1 MIQMLPPEVADAIAA
16 GEVIER
22 PSSVVKELVENALDA
37 GARRISIDVRGAGKT
52 SIRVSDDGAGI
63 PADELVLAF
72 VRHTTSKLIK
82 LSDLAVIESFGF
94 RGEAL
99 ASIAAVADVECASGG
114 ATLRIRAGDVGEL
127 GTGPLLPGMV
137 IEVRDLFANVP
148 ARLKF
153 LKSDATEVA
162 AIKDIVSAF
171 ALLHPHVRFHLTV
184 DSRAAV
190 STNGDGDRRRA
201 IAAVFGPPVAG
212 EMLEMIGMPLNP
224 HELEGPATQAAERA
238 AERLALSSRGPLLR
252 VTGMVSQPRLS
263 RGSRDGMV
271 LAVNGRPIS
280 ARSLV
285 YALEECYQ
293 GRLERGRHPVAVID
307 VGIDPEL
314 VDVNVHPAKKEVRFR
329 DEGAVFAAL
338 QRAVRAALDGSDP
351 FRYRP
356 AETGAE
362 ASTAIPG
369 PQLTLHESPAVM
381 EQTNGHG
388 ATAVLRPIGQAGPGY
403 LVAEGPHG
411 LVLVDQHAA
420 HERVVYNR
428 LLERLRTGRGASQPL
443 LIPQAVDVDP
453 ALIAAAA
460 DHRAELANLGLE
472 YEEFGPRSLRITAVP
487 VELPSG
493 RATAAIQETL
503 AALAEN
509 RGDGAMQKAAAA
521 LACHSAVKFGD
532 VLDVAEQRRL
542 LADLEAA
549 EESITC
555 PHGRPTRLLVEWQEL
570 TRHFRRNY

>member
-1 MIQMLPPEVADAIAA
+1 MIVMLPPEVADAIAA

-22 PSSVVKELVENALDA
+22 PASGVKELVENALDG

-63 PADELVLAF
+63 PGDELALAF
-72 VRHTTSKLIK
+72 VRHTTSKLTRLAD
-82 LSDLAVIESFGF
+82 LSVIESFGF

-99 ASIAAVADVECASGG
+99 ASIAAVADVECSSGG
-114 ATLRIRAGDVGEL
+114 VTLRIRAGEIVEQGS
-127 GTGPLLPGMV
+127 GPLLPGVV

-162 AIKDIVSAF
+162 AIKDVVSAF
-171 ALLHPHVRFHLTV
+171 ALLHPHVRFHLTI

-190 STNGDGDRRRA
+190 TTDGSGDRRRA
-201 IAAVFGPPVAG
+201 IAAVYGAPVSA
-212 EMLEMIGMPLNP
+212 EMLEMIGMPL
-224 HELEGPATQAAERA
+224 
-238 AERLALSSRGPLLR
+238 
-252 VTGMVSQPRLS
+252 VTGLVSQPRLS

-271 LAVNGRPIS
+271 LAVNGRPIG

-293 GRLERGRHPVAVID
+293 GRLERGRHPLAVID
-307 VGIDPEL
+307 IGIDPEL

-338 QRAVRAALDGSDP
+338 QRAVRAALDGSEP

-356 AETGAE
+356 TESAPTDAPIG
-362 ASTAIPG
+362 SG
-369 PQLTLHESPAVM
+369 PQLKLHDAPATLAVP
-381 EQTNGHG
+381 ETNSHG
-388 ATAVLRPIGQAGPGY
+388 AAALLRPIGQAGPGY

-420 HERVVYNR
+420 HERVLYNK

-443 LIPQAVDVDP
+443 LIPQAVDIEP
-453 ALIAAAA
+453 ALSAAAA

-509 RGDGAMQKAAAA
+509 HGDGAIEKAAAA

-532 VLDVAEQRRL
+532 VLDIAEQRSL
-542 LADLEAA
+542 LADLESA

>member
-1 MIQMLPPEVADAIAA
+1 MSQPIHLLAPEIADAIAA

-22 PSSVVKELVENALDA
+22 PASVVKELVENALDA
-37 GARRISIDVRGAGKT
+37 EARRINIDVRGSGKT

-63 PADELVLAF
+63 PADELALAF
-72 VRHTTSKLIK
+72 VRHATSKVAK
-82 LSDLAVIESFGF
+82 LSDLNGIVSFGF

-99 ASIAAVADVECASGG
+99 ASIAAVSDVECGSGG
-114 ATLRIRAGDVGEL
+114 ATIRVRAGEL
-127 GTGPLLPGMV
+127 VESGSGPLLPGV
-137 IEVRDLFANVP
+137 TIEVRDLFGNVP

-162 AIKDIVSAF
+162 AIKDVVSAF
-171 ALLHPHVRFHLTV
+171 ALLHPHVRFHLTIE
-184 DSRAAV
+184 SRAAV

-201 IAAVFGPPVAG
+201 ISSVFGAAVAAEV
-212 EMLEMIGMPLNP
+212 LELVGMPLV
-224 HELEGPATQAAERA
+224 EGA
-238 AERLALSSRGPLLR
+238 
-252 VTGMVSQPRLS
+252 VSQPRLS
-263 RGSRDGMV
+263 RGSRDGIV
-271 LAVNGRPIS
+271 IAVNGRPIS

-293 GRLERGRHPVAVID
+293 GRLERGRHPLAVID
-307 VGIDPEL
+307 IGIDPEL

-329 DEGAVFAAL
+329 DEGAVFGAL
-338 QRAVRAALDGSDP
+338 QRAVRAALDGSEP

-356 AETGAE
+356 VETAPTVATGQA
-362 ASTAIPG
+362 A
-369 PQLTLHESPAVM
+369 PQLTIHQAASALLTAEPAVSQGV
-381 EQTNGHG
+381 E
-388 ATAVLRPIGQAGPGY
+388 AAVLRPIGQVGPGY

-420 HERVVYNR
+420 HERVLYNR
-428 LLERLRTGRGASQPL
+428 LLERLRSGRGMSQPL
-443 LIPQAVDVDP
+443 LIPQAVDVEP

-460 DHRAELANLGLE
+460 DHRADLANLGLE

-487 VELPSG
+487 VEMPAG
-493 RATAAIQETL
+493 RATAAVQETL

-509 RGDGAMQKAAAA
+509 RGDGALEKAAAA
-521 LACHSAVKFGD
+521 LACHSAVRFGD

-542 LADLEAA
+542 LADLEST
-549 EESITC
+549 EESVTC

>member
-1 MIQMLPPEVADAIAA
+1 MIQMLAPEVADAIAA

-22 PSSVVKELVENALDA
+22 PASVVKELVENALDA

-63 PADELVLAF
+63 PGEELAFAF
-72 VRHTTSKLIK
+72 VRHTTSKLSQI
-82 LSDLAVIESFGF
+82 SDLAAIQSFGF

-99 ASIAAVADVECASGG
+99 ASIAAVADVECSSGG
-114 ATLRIRAGDVGEL
+114 VRLRIRAGEIVEQGS
-127 GTGPLLPGMV
+127 GPLLPGVV

-162 AIKDIVSAF
+162 AIKDVVSAF
-171 ALLHPHVRFHLTV
+171 ALLHPHVRFHLTF

-190 STNGDGDRRRA
+190 TSTGDGDRRRA
-201 IAAVFGPPVAG
+201 IAAMYGPSVAA
-212 EMLEMIGMPLNP
+212 EMLDIVGMPLVSG
-224 HELEGPATQAAERA
+224 L
-238 AERLALSSRGPLLR
+238 
-252 VTGMVSQPRLS
+252 VSQPRLS
-263 RGSRDGMV
+263 RGSRDGML
-271 LAVNGRPIS
+271 LAVNGRPVS

-293 GRLERGRHPVAVID
+293 GRLERGRHPIAVID
-307 VGIDPEL
+307 IGIDPEL

-329 DEGAVFAAL
+329 DEGAIFASL
-338 QRAVRAALDGSDP
+338 QRAVRSALDGSDP

-356 AETGAE
+356 AEAVAPSVLETITRAQLMVHE
-362 ASTAIPG
+362 APA
-369 PQLTLHESPAVM
+369 TLAAPPE
-381 EQTNGHG
+381 TNGHA
-388 ATAVLRPIGQAGPGY
+388 ATGVLRPIGQAGPGY

-420 HERVVYNR
+420 HERVLYNR
-428 LLERLRTGRGASQPL
+428 LLERLRTGRGTSQPL
-443 LIPQAVDVDP
+443 LIPQAVDVEP

-460 DHRAELANLGLE
+460 DHRAELVTLGLE
-472 YEEFGPRSLRITAVP
+472 FEEFGPRSLRITAVP
-487 VELPSG
+487 AELPSG

-509 RGDGAMQKAAAA
+509 RGDGAIEKAAAA

-532 VLDVAEQRRL
+532 VLDLAEQRRL
-542 LADLEAA
+542 LADLEST

>member
-1 MIQMLPPEVADAIAA
+1 MIQLLRPEVADAIAA

-22 PSSVVKELVENALDA
+22 PASVVKELVENALDA
-37 GARRISIDVRGAGKT
+37 GARRINVDVRGAGKT

-63 PADELVLAF
+63 PASELAIAF
-72 VRHTTSKLIK
+72 VRHTTSKLTS
-82 LSDLAVIESFGF
+82 LADLAVIQSFGF

-99 ASIAAVADVECASGG
+99 ASIAAVAEIECSSGG
-114 ATLRIRAGDVGEL
+114 ATLRIRAGEVVEQAG
-127 GTGPLLPGMV
+127 GPLLPGV
-137 IEVRDLFANVP
+137 AIEVRDLFANVP

-162 AIKDIVSAF
+162 AIKEVVAAF
-171 ALLHPHVRFHLTV
+171 ALLHPYVRFHLTI

-190 STNGDGDRRRA
+190 STSGDGDRRRA
-201 IAAVFGPPVAG
+201 IAAVYGPQVAA
-212 EMLEMIGMPLNP
+212 EMLEMVSLPLV
-224 HELEGPATQAAERA
+224 A
-238 AERLALSSRGPLLR
+238 
-252 VTGMVSQPRLS
+252 GMVSQPRLS

-271 LAVNGRPIS
+271 MAVNGRPIS

-293 GRLERGRHPVAVID
+293 GRLERGRHPIAVLDI
-307 VGIDPEL
+307 GIDPEL

-338 QRAVRAALDGSDP
+338 QRAVRLALDGSDP

-356 AETGAE
+356 AEAGG
-362 ASTAIPG
+362 TAVAAAVISG
-369 PQLTLHESPAVM
+369 PQLRLHDAPAAVAAA
-381 EQTNGHG
+381 EPNGHP
-388 ATAVLRPIGQAGPGY
+388 AAAVLRPIGQVGPGY

-420 HERVVYNR
+420 HERILYNR
-428 LLERLRTGRGASQPL
+428 LLDRLRSGRGASQPL
-443 LIPQAVDVDP
+443 LIPQAVDLDP
-453 ALIAAAA
+453 SLIAAAT

-472 YEEFGPRSLRITAVP
+472 YEEFGPRSVRITAVP
-487 VELPSG
+487 VELPAG
-493 RATAAIQETL
+493 RATTAIQETL

-509 RGDGAMQKAAAA
+509 RGDGAISSAAAA
-521 LACHSAVKFGD
+521 LACHSAVRFGD
-532 VLDVAEQRRL
+532 VLDMAEQRRL
-542 LADLEAA
+542 LADLENA

>member
-22 PSSVVKELVENALDA
+22 PASVVKELVENALDA
-37 GARRISIDVRGAGKT
+37 GARRVSIDVRGAGKT

-63 PADELVLAF
+63 PAEELVLAF
-72 VRHTTSKLIK
+72 VRHTTSKLTK
-82 LSDLAVIESFGF
+82 LADLSVIESFGF

-99 ASIAAVADVECASGG
+99 ASIAAVADVECSSGG
-114 ATLRIRAGDVGEL
+114 AKLRVRAGEVVEQGS
-127 GTGPLLPGMV
+127 GPLLPGVV

-162 AIKDIVSAF
+162 AIKDVVSAF
-171 ALLHPHVRFHLTV
+171 AVLHPHVRFHLTI
-184 DSRAAV
+184 DSRAAL
-190 STNGDGDRRRA
+190 SSNGDGDQRRA
-201 IAAVFGPPVAG
+201 IAAVYGPPVAA
-212 EMLEMIGMPLNP
+212 EMLDMIGMPL
-224 HELEGPATQAAERA
+224 
-238 AERLALSSRGPLLR
+238 
-252 VTGMVSQPRLS
+252 VKGMVSQPRLS
-263 RGSRDGMV
+263 RGSRDGMM

-280 ARSLV
+280 ARSLM

-293 GRLERGRHPVAVID
+293 GRLERGRHPIAVID
-307 VGIDPEL
+307 IGIDPEL

-338 QRAVRAALDGSDP
+338 QRAVRGALDGSDP

-356 AETGAE
+356 AEAGGE
-362 ASTAIPG
+362 AVTTMTASP
-369 PQLTLHESPAVM
+369 LTLHEAPAM
-381 EQTNGHG
+381 LAASETNGHAANG
-388 ATAVLRPIGQAGPGY
+388 VLRPIGQAGPGY

-420 HERVVYNR
+420 HERVLYNR

-443 LIPQAVDVDP
+443 LIPQAVDVEP

-460 DHRAELANLGLE
+460 DHRNELANLGLE

-503 AALAEN
+503 AAMAEN
-509 RGDGAMQKAAAA
+509 RGDGAIQKAAAA

-542 LADLEAA
+542 LSDLEAA

>member
-1 MIQMLPPEVADAIAA
+1 MSAPIRLLAPEVADAIAA

-22 PSSVVKELVENALDA
+22 PASVVKELVENALDSE
-37 GARRISIDVRGAGKT
+37 ARRINIDVRGAGRT
-52 SIRVSDDGAGI
+52 SIRVSDDGSGI
-63 PADELVLAF
+63 PADELAIAF
-72 VRHTTSKLIK
+72 VRHATSKVSK
-82 LSDLAVIESFGF
+82 LADLNAIVSFGF

-99 ASIAAVADVECASGG
+99 ASIAAVSDVECSSGG
-114 ATLRIRAGDVGEL
+114 ATIRIRAGEAVEQGSC
-127 GTGPLLPGMV
+127 PLLPGV
-137 IEVRDLFANVP
+137 TLEVRDLFANVP

-162 AIKDIVSAF
+162 AIKDVVGAF
-171 ALLHPHVRFHLTV
+171 ALLHPNVRFHLTIDARV
-184 DSRAAV
+184 AV
-190 STNGDGDRRRA
+190 STTGDGDRRRA
-201 IAAVFGPPVAG
+201 IAAVFGAAVAA
-212 EMLEMIGMPLNP
+212 EVLEILGMPLNP
-224 HELEGPATQAAERA
+224 HELAGF
-238 AERLALSSRGPLLR
+238 ALSSRGPLEAA
-252 VTGMVSQPRLS
+252 GMVSQPRLS
-263 RGSRDGMV
+263 RGSRDGIV

-280 ARSLV
+280 SRALV

-307 VGIDPEL
+307 IGIDPEL

-329 DEGAVFAAL
+329 DEGTVFAAL

-356 AETGAE
+356 VESMPSVV
-362 ASTAIPG
+362 ASSVS
-369 PQLTLHESPAVM
+369 PQLNIHGAAIALATAEPAVARSA
-381 EQTNGHG
+381 EQ
-388 ATAVLRPIGQAGPGY
+388 AMLRPIGQAGPGY

-420 HERVVYNR
+420 HERVLYNR
-428 LLERLRTGRGASQPL
+428 LLERLRSGRGMSQPL
-443 LIPQAVDVDP
+443 LIPQAVDVEP

-460 DHRAELANLGLE
+460 DHRAELAGLGLE

-487 VELPSG
+487 VEMPAG
-493 RATAAIQETL
+493 RATAAVQETL

-509 RGDGAMQKAAAA
+509 RGDGALEKAAAA
-521 LACHSAVKFGD
+521 LACHSAVRFGD

-542 LADLEAA
+542 LADLEST
-549 EESITC
+549 EESVTC

>member
-1 MIQMLPPEVADAIAA
+1 LIQMLPPEVADAIAA

-22 PSSVVKELVENALDA
+22 PASVVKELVENALDA
-37 GARRISIDVRGAGKT
+37 GARRVNVDVRGAGKT

-63 PADELVLAF
+63 PAGELALAF
-72 VRHTTSKLIK
+72 VRHTTSKLTS
-82 LSDLAVIESFGF
+82 LADLAVIQSFGF

-99 ASIAAVADVECASGG
+99 ASIAAVAEVECASGG
-114 ATLRIRAGDVGEL
+114 ATLRVRAGQVVEQG
-127 GTGPLLPGMV
+127 GGPLLPGV
-137 IEVRDLFANVP
+137 AIEVRDLFANVP

-162 AIKDIVSAF
+162 AIKEVVSAF
-171 ALLHPHVRFHLTV
+171 ALLHPYVRFHLTI

-190 STNGDGDRRRA
+190 STNGDADRRRA
-201 IAAVFGPPVAG
+201 VAAVYGPQVAG
-212 EMLEMIGMPLNP
+212 EMLELVGLPL
-224 HELEGPATQAAERA
+224 
-238 AERLALSSRGPLLR
+238 

-271 LAVNGRPIS
+271 MAVNGRPIS

-293 GRLERGRHPVAVID
+293 GRLERGRHPIAVLDI
-307 VGIDPEL
+307 GIDPEL
-314 VDVNVHPAKKEVRFR
+314 VDVNVHPAKKEIRFR

-338 QRAVRAALDGSDP
+338 QRAVRQALDGSDP

-356 AETGAE
+356 TETVSGVALQAAE
-362 ASTAIPG
+362 G
-369 PQLTLHESPAVM
+369 PQLTLHDGVVAVAPP
-381 EQTNGHG
+381 ETNGHT
-388 ATAVLRPIGQAGPGY
+388 AAAVLRPIGQAGPGY

-420 HERVVYNR
+420 HERVLYNR
-428 LLERLRTGRGASQPL
+428 LLERMRTGRGASQPL
-443 LIPQAVDVDP
+443 LIPQAVEVEP
-453 ALIAAAA
+453 SLMAAAA
-460 DHRAELANLGLE
+460 DHRAELAKLGLE

-487 VELPSG
+487 VELPAG
-493 RATAAIQETL
+493 RTTTAFQETL

-509 RGDGAMQKAAAA
+509 RGDAAITGAAAA
-521 LACHSAVKFGD
+521 LACHSAVRFGD
-532 VLDVAEQRRL
+532 VLDIAEQRRL
-542 LADLEAA
+542 LADLESA

>member
-1 MIQMLPPEVADAIAA
+1 MLAPEVADAIAA

-22 PSSVVKELVENALDA
+22 PASVVKELVENALDA
-37 GARRISIDVRGAGKT
+37 GARRINIDVRGAGKT

-63 PADELVLAF
+63 PADELALAF
-72 VRHTTSKLIK
+72 VRHTTSKLTSIV
-82 LSDLAVIESFGF
+82 DLAVIQSFGF

-114 ATLRIRAGDVGEL
+114 ARLRIRGGGVVDQVR
-127 GTGPLLPGMV
+127 GPLIPGV
-137 IEVRDLFANVP
+137 SIEVRDLFAIVP

-162 AIKDIVSAF
+162 AIKEIVGAF
-171 ALLHPHVRFHLTV
+171 ALLHPHVRFHLTI
-184 DSRAAV
+184 DGRAAV
-190 STNGDGDRRRA
+190 STDGGGDRRRA
-201 IAAVFGPPVAG
+201 VAAIYGAQVAA
-212 EMLEMIGMPLNP
+212 EMLEMVGTPLV
-224 HELEGPATQAAERA
+224 
-238 AERLALSSRGPLLR
+238 S
-252 VTGMVSQPRLS
+252 GMVSQPRLS
-263 RGSRDGMV
+263 RGSRDALV
-271 LAVNGRPIS
+271 VAVNGRPIS

-293 GRLERGRHPVAVID
+293 GRLERGRHPIAVLDI
-307 VGIDPEL
+307 GIDPEL

-356 AETGAE
+356 AEGVAG
-362 ASTAIPG
+362 IPPEIAG
-369 PQLTLHESPAVM
+369 PQLALHEAPAAIAAA
-381 EQTNGHG
+381 ETNGH
-388 ATAVLRPIGQAGPGY
+388 ANAAVLRPIGQAGPGY

-420 HERVVYNR
+420 HERVLYNR
-428 LLERLRTGRGASQPL
+428 MLERLRSGRGASQPL
-443 LIPQAVDVDP
+443 LIPQAVDVEP
-453 ALIAAAA
+453 GLVAAAA

-503 AALAEN
+503 AALAEH
-509 RGDGAMQKAAAA
+509 RGDGAIEKAAAA
-521 LACHSAVKFGD
+521 IACHSAVKFGD
-532 VLDVAEQRRL
+532 VLDIAEQRRL

-549 EESITC
+549 PESITC

>member
-1 MIQMLPPEVADAIAA
+1 MIQMLAPEVADAIAA

-22 PSSVVKELVENALDA
+22 PASVVKELVENALDG
-37 GARRISIDVRGAGKT
+37 GALRISIDVRGAGKT

-63 PADELVLAF
+63 PAGELALAF
-72 VRHTTSKLIK
+72 VRHTTSKLTKIA
-82 LSDLAVIESFGF
+82 DLGAIQSFGF

-99 ASIAAVADVECASGG
+99 ASIAAVADVECSSGG
-114 ATLRIRAGDVGEL
+114 ARLRIRAGEIVEQGA
-127 GTGPLLPGMV
+127 GPVLPGVV

-162 AIKDIVSAF
+162 VIKEVVGAF
-171 ALLHPHVRFHLTV
+171 ALLHPHVRFHLTI

-190 STNGDGDRRRA
+190 SSNGDGDRRRA
-201 IAAVFGPPVAG
+201 IAAVYGQPVAS
-212 EMLEMIGMPLNP
+212 EMLEMVGIPL
-224 HELEGPATQAAERA
+224 
-238 AERLALSSRGPLLR
+238 

-271 LAVNGRPIS
+271 VAVNGRPIS

-307 VGIDPEL
+307 IGIDPEL

-329 DEGAVFAAL
+329 DEGTVFAAL

-351 FRYRP
+351 FRYHPTESDP
-356 AETGAE
+356 AA
-362 ASTAIPG
+362 ATAVFG
-369 PQLTLHESPAVM
+369 PQLTLHDAPATVAAA
-381 EQTNGHG
+381 ETNGHA
-388 ATAVLRPIGQAGPGY
+388 ATSLLRPIGQAGPGY

-411 LVLVDQHAA
+411 VVLVDQHAA
-420 HERVVYNR
+420 HERVLYNR
-428 LLERLRTGRGASQPL
+428 LLERLRTARGASQPL
-443 LIPQAVDVDP
+443 LIPQAVDVEP
-453 ALIAAAA
+453 ALIAAAS

-472 YEEFGPRSLRITAVP
+472 YEEFGPRSIRITAVP
-487 VELPSG
+487 VELPAG

-509 RGDGAMQKAAAA
+509 RGDGAIEKAAAA
-521 LACHSAVKFGD
+521 LACHSAAKFGD
-532 VLDVAEQRRL
+532 VLDIPEQRRL
-542 LADLEAA
+542 LADLEAT

>member
-1 MIQMLPPEVADAIAA
+1 MIRLLAPEVADAIAA

-22 PSSVVKELVENALDA
+22 PASVVKELVENALDA

-63 PADELVLAF
+63 PADELVIAF
-72 VRHTTSKLIK
+72 VRHTTSKLI
-82 LSDLAVIESFGF
+82 SIGDLAVIQSFGF

-99 ASIAAVADVECASGG
+99 ASIAAVADVECSSGG
-114 ATLRIRAGDVGEL
+114 ATLRIRNGEVVEQ
-127 GTGPLLPGMV
+127 GGGPLLPGV
-137 IEVRDLFANVP
+137 AIEVRDLFANVP

-162 AIKDIVSAF
+162 AIKEVVGAF
-171 ALLHPHVRFHLTV
+171 ALLHPHVRFHLTI

-190 STNGDGDRRRA
+190 SSSGDGDRRRA
-201 IAAVFGPPVAG
+201 IGFVYGTSVAA
-212 EMLEMIGMPLNP
+212 EMLEMN
-224 HELEGPATQAAERA
+224 ANST
-238 AERLALSSRGPLLR
+238 
-252 VTGMVSQPRLS
+252 VTGLVSQPRLS

-285 YALEECYQ
+285 YALEECYL
-293 GRLERGRHPVAVID
+293 GRLERGRHPIAVID
-307 VGIDPEL
+307 IAIDPEL

-329 DEGAVFAAL
+329 DEGAVFGAL

-356 AETGAE
+356 AEAGEPLA
-362 ASTAIPG
+362 AVIAG
-369 PQLTLHESPAVM
+369 PQLTMHDAPVALAPA
-381 EQTNGHG
+381 EPNGHVS
-388 ATAVLRPIGQAGPGY
+388 TSLLRPIGQAGPGY

-420 HERVVYNR
+420 HERVLYNR
-428 LLERLRTGRGASQPL
+428 LLGRLRAGGGASQPL
-443 LIPQAVDVDP
+443 LIPQAVDLEP
-453 ALIAAAA
+453 ALIAAAI
-460 DHRAELANLGLE
+460 DHRDEMSRLGLE

-493 RATAAIQETL
+493 RTTAAIQETL
-503 AALAEN
+503 TSLAES
-509 RGDGAMQKAAAA
+509 RGEEGIHKAASA
-521 LACHSAVKFGD
+521 LACHSAVRFGD
-532 VLDVAEQRRL
+532 VLDISEQRRL
-542 LADLEAA
+542 LADLEDT
-549 EESITC
+549 EDSITC

>member
-1 MIQMLPPEVADAIAA
+1 MIQLLPPEVADAIAA

-22 PSSVVKELVENALDA
+22 PASVVKELVENALDA
-37 GARRISIDVRGAGKT
+37 GALRISIDVRGAGKT

-63 PADELVLAF
+63 TGEELALAF
-72 VRHTTSKLIK
+72 VRHTTSKLSQ
-82 LSDLAVIESFGF
+82 LSDLAAIRSFGF

-99 ASIAAVADVECASGG
+99 ASIAAVADVECSSGG
-114 ATLRIRAGDVGEL
+114 ARLRIRAGEIVEQGS
-127 GTGPLLPGMV
+127 GPLLPGVV

-162 AIKDIVSAF
+162 AIKDVVSAF
-171 ALLHPHVRFHLTV
+171 ALLHPHVRFHMTI
-184 DSRAAV
+184 DSRPAV
-190 STNGDGDRRRA
+190 SSSGDGDRRRA
-201 IAAVFGPPVAG
+201 IGAVYGSPVAE
-212 EMLEMIGMPLNP
+212 EMLEM
-224 HELEGPATQAAERA
+224 
-238 AERLALSSRGPLLR
+238 
-252 VTGMVSQPRLS
+252 TGMSMVSGLVSQPRLS

-271 LAVNGRPIS
+271 IAVNGRPVS
-280 ARSLV
+280 ARSLL

-307 VGIDPEL
+307 IAIDPEL

-329 DEGAVFAAL
+329 DEGAIFAAL

-351 FRYRP
+351 FRYR
-356 AETGAE
+356 AQEAMAAMVGAV
-362 ASTAIPG
+362 AR
-369 PQLTLHESPAVM
+369 PQLLLHDAPAAIAAPV
-381 EQTNGHG
+381 ETNGHASTG
-388 ATAVLRPIGQAGPGY
+388 VLRPIGQVGPGY

-420 HERVVYNR
+420 HERILYNR
-428 LLERLRTGRGASQPL
+428 LLARLRGERGVSQPL
-443 LIPQAVDVDP
+443 LIPQAVDLEP

-460 DHRAELANLGLE
+460 DHRGELAAMGLE
-472 YEEFGPRSLRITAVP
+472 LEEFGPRSLRIIAVP
-487 VELPSG
+487 AELPSG

-503 AALAEN
+503 AALAES
-509 RGDGAMQKAAAA
+509 RGDGAIEKAAAA

-532 VLDVAEQRRL
+532 VLDIAEQRRL
-542 LADLEAA
+542 LADLESTA
-549 EESITC
+549 ESITC